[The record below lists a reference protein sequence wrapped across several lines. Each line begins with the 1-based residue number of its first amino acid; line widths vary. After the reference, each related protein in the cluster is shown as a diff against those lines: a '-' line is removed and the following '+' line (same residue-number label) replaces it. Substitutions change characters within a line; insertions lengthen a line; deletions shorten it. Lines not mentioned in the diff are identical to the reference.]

1 MRRRTLLGATA
12 PLLAAP
18 LLAAPA
24 IAQPARVIR
33 FVPNTDLPVLDPV
46 ANTAAQTRTHGFL
59 VFDTLYGVDEDY
71 VARPQMV
78 QAHQV
83 ASDGMQ
89 WELRLRDGLR
99 FHDNTPVLA
108 RDCIASIRRWASIDG
123 FGATLLAATDALDAP
138 ADRTIRFRLKY
149 PFPLL
154 PDCLAKVSPSF
165 CAIMPERLASLP
177 ATKPVPELVGS
188 GPFRFVESE
197 RIPGSRLVYARFDGY
212 VPAEGEPSLTSGA
225 KRVEI
230 DRVEWVIMP
239 EAATASAAVQTGAV
253 DWLESPPPDLLPPL
267 RRDPNLVVRVNDT
280 TGVVPILRFNCL
292 HPPFDNLAIRKAV
305 LSATRQRDFMQAFS
319 DDPQSTR
326 TDVGIFCPGT
336 PLAMSSGL
344 AQTEGFASIDEARR
358 AIEKAGYRG
367 ERVMMMEPTDHPVNS
382 VMAQVGADLF
392 KKLGLH
398 VDDTA
403 MEAASMFQRRV
414 NREDVD
420 HGGWSCFPSAV
431 GGDGLINPAVSF
443 LARGDGPKAWYG
455 WPTDPALESLR
466 ADWYRAPDRAA
477 QRAIAERMQ
486 LQVLDQAPYLP
497 LGQILQPAVMRKD
510 LTGITNGFARFWSVK
525 KA

>member
-1 MRRRTLLGATA
+1 MMRRRTLL
-12 PLLAAP
+12 AAAG

-24 IAQPARVIR
+24 IAQPARVVR
-33 FVPNTDLPVLDPV
+33 FVPNTDVPVLDPV

-59 VFDTLYGVDEDY
+59 VFDTLFGVDADY
-71 VARPQMV
+71 VARPQML
-78 QAHQV
+78 AGHRTE
-83 ASDGMQ
+83 ADGLT

-99 FHDNTPVLA
+99 FHDGTPVLA
-108 RDCIASIRRWASIDG
+108 RDAAASIRRWAAVDG
-123 FGATLLAATDALDAP
+123 FGAMLMAATDALDAP
-138 ADRTIRFRLKY
+138 DDRTIRFRLKN

-154 PDCLAKVSPSF
+154 ADCLGKVSPSF

-188 GPFRFVESE
+188 GPFRFVEAE
-197 RIPGSRLVYARFDGY
+197 RIPGARLVYERFDGY
-212 VPAEGEPSLTSGA
+212 VPAEGPPSLTAGA
-225 KRVEI
+225 KRVEL
-230 DRVEWVIMP
+230 DRVEWLIMP
-239 EAATASAAVQTGAV
+239 EPATASAAIRTGAV

-267 RRDPNLVVRVNDT
+267 REDRRLVVRVNDS

-319 DDPQSTR
+319 DEPKSSR
-326 TDVGIFCPGT
+326 TGVGIFCPDT
-336 PLAMSSGL
+336 PLATSAGL
-344 AQTEGFASIDEARR
+344 DRAEGFASLDDAKR
-358 AIEKAGYRG
+358 AIERGGYRG
-367 ERVMMMEPTDHPVNS
+367 ERVVIMEPSDHPVNS

-392 KKLGLH
+392 RKLGLH
-398 VDDTA
+398 VDDAA

-443 LARGDGPKAWYG
+443 LARGDGAKAWYG
-455 WPTDPALESLR
+455 WPNDPALERLR
-466 ADWYRAPDRAA
+466 AGWVAAPDRAA
-477 QRAIAERMQ
+477 QKAIAERMQ

-497 LGQILQPAVMRKD
+497 LGQILQPAVMRQE
-510 LTGITNGFARFWSVK
+510 LSGILPGFARFWSVRK
-525 KA
+525 G